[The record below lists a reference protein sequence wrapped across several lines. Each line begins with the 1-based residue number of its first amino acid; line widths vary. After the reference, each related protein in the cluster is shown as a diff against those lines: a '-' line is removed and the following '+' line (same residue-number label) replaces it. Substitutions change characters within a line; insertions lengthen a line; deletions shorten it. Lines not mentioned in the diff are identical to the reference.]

1 MALRTTAGGQ
11 LRYPATMDHGLAPRT
26 AGLAL
31 ACALAGSVAQ
41 AGPALTFEG
50 GAEGDTNVQR
60 VETGAGLDT
69 SRIAAGVVRL
79 GGRFE
84 RRGTLWGGGLSA
96 IGGFLTRVVGNTEA
110 STENVLLLTGDVRY
124 LRPIAE
130 RNASLGVALVG
141 ADARPITD
149 EIGARTFTNVG
160 ADALLVL
167 DGGPDRRLTLGFG
180 IRDFTYKQNHDF
192 DWTGPAATARFDD
205 TLWEP
210 SGGARSLV
218 LAAYVGFEARS
229 YESSALANACM
240 PDAEPRDTCSA
251 GTSLQRRDR
260 STRLG
265 ADLTYAGRVVAGAG
279 YQLTVIDSNS
289 YGQALVRHKATLS
302 ATAPLPWGMFA
313 TGLATLQLDQYP
325 DGLVIKTDNQQ
336 REFTSLDD
344 ENRSSLQLRLGK
356 PVTDAW
362 SLEARAAIWRNLG
375 GDTETSFRRAS
386 IYAGAIY
393 AR

>member
-1 MALRTTAGGQ
+1 MGGQ
-11 LRYPATMDHGLAPRT
+11 LRYPATMHHGLAPRFGT
-26 AGLAL
+26 FAL
-31 ACALAGSVAQ
+31 ACVLVSSGAE
-41 AGPALTFEG
+41 AGPSLTFEG

-60 VETGAGLDT
+60 VETGPGVGA

-84 RRGTLWGGGLSA
+84 RRGALWGGGLA
-96 IGGFLTRVVGNTEA
+96 ALGGFLTRVVGSGEA
-110 STENVLLLTGDVRY
+110 STENVVLLTGDLRY

-130 RNASLGVALVG
+130 RNASLGVAVVA
-141 ADARPITD
+141 ADARPLTD
-149 EIGARTFTNVG
+149 EVGARTFTNLG

-167 DGGPDRRLTLGFG
+167 DGGADRHLTLGFG

-192 DWTGPAATARFDD
+192 DWTGPAASARFDD

-229 YESSALANACM
+229 YESTALANACM
-240 PDAEPRDTCSA
+240 PDAEPSDTCSA

-260 STRLG
+260 STRIG
-265 ADLTYAGRVVAGAG
+265 ADLTYAGRVVAGVG

-302 ATAPLPWGMFA
+302 ATTPLPWGVFA

-356 PVTDAW
+356 PVSSAW
-362 SLEARAAIWRNLG
+362 SLETRAAIWRNLG